1 MFVAGGSAMNALNMV
16 NLGGSL
22 RITIVVVPVA
32 AYFLILGLLNSR
44 RRPQLLSGRLDF
56 ALLVL
61 PLSPLLLLPVME
73 YLGPAALLMGAGV
86 LAAGGMLLLPGRA
99 DWVIYNMPVEAG
111 RRAVRRAFERAGGEV
126 RTDGDDLELTCG
138 DARVEVSSFPLL
150 RNLSVKLRS
159 ADEPLARRFEAAL
172 AGEVGSAPAE
182 TSPTAVALLLVATG
196 MLVMPLTLIAPQ
208 AGEIVRLLTD
218 LLP

>member
-1 MFVAGGSAMNALNMV
+1 MNALSMV
-16 NLGGSL
+16 NLGSSL
-22 RITIVVVPVA
+22 RITVVVVPVA
-32 AYFLILGLLNSR
+32 VYFLVLGLLNSR

-56 ALLVL
+56 ALLML
-61 PLSPLLLLPVME
+61 PLSVLLLLPVVQ
-73 YLGPAALLMGAGV
+73 YLGGAALLVSGGV
-86 LAAGGMLLLPGRA
+86 LAAGGVLMLPGRS

-111 RRAVRRAFERAGGEV
+111 RQAVRRAFEQAGGEV
-126 RTDGDDLELTCG
+126 RPAGDDLEVVRG
-138 DARVEVSSFPLL
+138 DARVEISSFPLL

-159 ADEPLARRFEAAL
+159 GDESLARRFEAAL
-172 AGEVGSAPAE
+172 ADEVGSAPAE

-196 MLVMPLTLIAPQ
+196 MLVMPLTLIAPR